1 MIKKLSN
8 QKTYKHLSLDERE
21 TIALDL
27 AAKKPME
34 TIAKNLLRHPS
45 TIYREIKRNS
55 ADKYDCQYRANRV
68 QLKNN
73 IRKKNAHKRVRL
85 KNDFIIT
92 YVETQLKNDLSPE
105 QIAGRLSID
114 FPGYKTNHESIYLYI
129 YNEAPKFKEFLRKKH
144 KKRQKRGSILK
155 RRGII
160 IKNKVMI
167 SERPLEIN
175 DRTEIGHWEADAIV
189 SRKSKAALSVICERK
204 TRLVKINK
212 LDSKTARNM
221 SKNINYRLSRLPVK
235 FRKSITYDNGTENA
249 EHEKIN
255 RVLNIK
261 SFFCNPYHS
270 WEKGTVENT
279 NGLIRYYLPKKTDF
293 SIISEAVIKE
303 IENRLNN
310 RPRKCLNFK
319 TPSEVFTKFALN
331 H

>member
-1 MIKKLSN
+1 
-8 QKTYKHLSLDERE
+8 
-21 TIALDL
+21 
-27 AAKKPME
+27 
-34 TIAKNLLRHPS
+34 
-45 TIYREIKRNS
+45 
-55 ADKYDCQYRANRV
+55 
-68 QLKNN
+68 
-73 IRKKNAHKRVRL
+73 
-85 KNDFIIT
+85 
-92 YVETQLKNDLSPE
+92 
-105 QIAGRLSID
+105 
-114 FPGYKTNHESIYLYI
+114 
-129 YNEAPKFKEFLRKKH
+129 
-144 KKRQKRGSILK
+144 
-155 RRGII
+155 
-160 IKNKVMI
+160 
-167 SERPLEIN
+167 
-175 DRTEIGHWEADAIV
+175 
-189 SRKSKAALSVICERK
+189 
-204 TRLVKINK
+204 
-212 LDSKTARNM
+212 M